1 MYIPTQIQL
10 MIYIRRID
18 HPRLYTTM
26 TKTLEIDIRSA
37 EGLKLNRKLLKK
49 KTFAVARIG
58 EKSRP
63 SHLDVSRGS
72 RPTWNFK
79 LEMPVSGTVQFIYI
93 EVWYRT
99 SSGREKKIGEAKIPT
114 SDFMGR
120 YSPEGH
126 LNFLSYRLRDEYGDK
141 CGIVNVSIMV
151 KPYSTDEFKP
161 SSNGACSSQA
171 AETGLWRLSSEPP
184 SIDGYGGRI
193 VTGVP
198 VWCVLQRPT

>member
-1 MYIPTQIQL
+1 
-10 MIYIRRID
+10 
-18 HPRLYTTM
+18 M
-26 TKTLEIDIRSA
+26 TKTLEIDVRSA
-37 EGLKLNRKLLKK
+37 EGLKLNRRLLNK
-49 KTFAVARIG
+49 KTFAVVRIG
-58 EKSRP
+58 EKART

-72 RPTWNFK
+72 SPTWDYK
-79 LEMPVSGTVQFIYI
+79 LEMPINVSVQFIYV

-126 LNFLSYRLRDEYGDK
+126 LNFLCYRLRDEFGDK

-151 KPYSTDEFKP
+151 KPNSTDHEFK
-161 SSNGACSSQA
+161 SSSKDYGACSSQA
-171 AETGLWRLSSEPP
+171 GTGPWRHRPEAP
-184 SIDGYGGRI
+184 SVDGYGGRI